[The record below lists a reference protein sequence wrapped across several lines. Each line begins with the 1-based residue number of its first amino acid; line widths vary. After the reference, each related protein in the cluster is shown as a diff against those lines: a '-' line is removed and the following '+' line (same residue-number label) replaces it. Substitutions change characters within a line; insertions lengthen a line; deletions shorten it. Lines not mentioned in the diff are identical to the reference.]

1 MSSSLVNSSVLGLY
15 FYDVIRLAITLVI
28 LCYVIPTW
36 GQRKDSTQNNGLVN
50 RLKETEVTEKAINS
64 ILRKPEADSV
74 FNFKSEDAFMP
85 YAGKIIRHIN
95 IRPLHFNKIIQDTT
109 KVFRNKLIRI
119 GEGLHSD
126 TRERYIEHNLFIKE
140 GQPLNPYRLADNE
153 RFLRDLNFIKD
164 SRIFVV
170 PYDED
175 ADSVDLLVMTRDVFS
190 LGASLDP
197 NSTTSANWLFEEA
210 NFLGTGL
217 RFAYTGLYDS
227 DRRPQFG
234 SAYSIRQ
241 NSMLGTFVNGT
252 IGYSTIDN
260 ARSLGN
266 ENESAAYLRLD
277 RPLFMPYTR
286 WAGGVEL
293 SRNWSS
299 NVFQKADSVFA
310 DYTYRIQDYWAG
322 ISFGEE
328 RATRLGRENRH
339 RRFLSARVLDQH
351 FTQSPSIELSATDQL
366 LYSNRLLAL
375 AQLTLFKQDFYK
387 TKYIYGFGRTED
399 VPYGYSMS
407 FTAGWERQF
416 GLDRPYVGMEV
427 QKSFTNN
434 GNIITLDGQLGGY
447 KRSNKAE
454 DTNLKLTATYFTKL
468 YEYKKLKIRHFME
481 IGFNQIYQRN
491 IKAPLN
497 ISHENGIQGFRTDS
511 LFGDLR
517 IRTRILAIVFT
528 DWKLLG
534 FNFAVV
540 PQFDFA
546 YLGKQEATP
555 INSNFFQG
563 YSLGLRTR
571 NENLIFNTLE
581 LRGFFFPNTVES
593 INQFRV
599 NITANIRIKYPTTL
613 VRAPETIFN

>member
-1 MSSSLVNSSVLGLY
+1 MLTFS
-15 FYDVIRLAITLVI
+15 I
-28 LCYVIPTW
+28 LFHVIPLL
-36 GQRKDSTQNNGLVN
+36 GQRKDSTQNNGLIN
-50 RLKETEVTEKAINS
+50 RLKETEVTEKAIKS
-64 ILRKPEADSV
+64 IIRKPEADTV

-95 IRPLHFNKIIQDTT
+95 IQPIHFNKIIQDTT
-109 KVFRNKLIRI
+109 KVIRNKLIRV
-119 GEGLHSD
+119 GEALHSD

-153 RFLRDLNFIKD
+153 RYLRDLNFIKD

-175 ADSVDLLVMTRDVFS
+175 ADSVDLLIMTRDVFS

-197 NSTTSANWLFEEA
+197 NSTNPANWLLEEA
-210 NFLGTGL
+210 NWLGTGL

-227 DRRPQFG
+227 DRRPEFG
-234 SAYSIRQ
+234 SAYSVRQ

-252 IGYSTIDN
+252 IGYTTINN

-266 ENESAAYLRLD
+266 ENESAAFLRLD
-277 RPLFMPYTR
+277 RPLFMPYAR

-299 NVFQKADSVFA
+299 NVFRKADSLFA

-339 RRFLSARVLDQH
+339 RRFIAARVLDQH
-351 FTQSPSIELSATDQL
+351 FSQTPNIELGTTDQL

-375 AQLTLFKQDFYK
+375 AQITLFKQDFYK
-387 TKYIYGFGRTED
+387 TKYIFGFGRTED
-399 VPYGYSMS
+399 VPYGYSIS

-416 GLDRPYVGMEV
+416 GLERPYVGTEV

-447 KRSNKAE
+447 VRNNQAE
-454 DTNLKLTATYFTKL
+454 DTNIKLTATYFTKL
-468 YEYKKLKIRHFME
+468 YEYKKLKIRHSME
-481 IGFNQIYQRN
+481 IGFNQIFQRN

-497 ISHENGIQGFRTDS
+497 INDENGIQGFRTDS

-517 IRTRILAIVFT
+517 IRARILAIVFT
-528 DWKLLG
+528 EWKLLG

-546 YLGKQEATP
+546 FLGSQVGAP
-555 INSNFFQG
+555 ISNNFFQG

-571 NENLIFNTLE
+571 NENLIFNTVE
-581 LRGFFFPNTVES
+581 LRGFLYPNTVED
-593 INQFRV
+593 INHYRV
-599 NITANIRIKYPTTL
+599 RITANIRIKYPTAL
-613 VRAPETIFN
+613 VRAPDTIFN

>member
-1 MSSSLVNSSVLGLY
+1 
-15 FYDVIRLAITLVI
+15 
-28 LCYVIPTW
+28 
-36 GQRKDSTQNNGLVN
+36 
-50 RLKETEVTEKAINS
+50 
-64 ILRKPEADSV
+64 
-74 FNFKSEDAFMP
+74 MP

-95 IRPLHFNKIIQDTT
+95 IRPLHFNKTILDTT
-109 KVFRNKLIRI
+109 KVLRNKLIRI
-119 GEGLHSD
+119 GEALHSD
-126 TRERYIEHNLFIKE
+126 TRKRYIENNLFIKE

-170 PYDED
+170 PYEED
-175 ADSVDLLVMTRDVFS
+175 GDSVDLLIMTRDVFS

-197 NSTTSANWLFEEA
+197 NSTTSANWLLEEA

-217 RFAYTGLYDS
+217 RFAYTGLYDP

-234 SAYSIRQ
+234 SAYSVRQ

-252 IGYSTIDN
+252 IGYTTIDN
-260 ARSLGN
+260 ARSLGS

-277 RPLFMPYTR
+277 RPLFMPYAR
-286 WAGGVEL
+286 WAGGIEL

-299 NVFQKADSVFA
+299 NVFRKADSIFA
-310 DYTYRIQDYWAG
+310 DYTYRIQDYWTG

-328 RATRLGRENRH
+328 RASRLGRENRH
-339 RRFLSARVLDQH
+339 RRFISARVLDQH
-351 FTQSPSIELSATDQL
+351 FTQTPNIELSVADRL

-375 AQLTLFKQDFYK
+375 AQFTLFKQDFYK

-399 VPYGYSMS
+399 VPYGYSIS

-416 GLDRPYVGMEV
+416 GLERPYVATEV
-427 QKSFTNN
+427 QKSFTSN

-447 KRSNKAE
+447 VRNSNTE
-454 DTNLKLTATYFTKL
+454 DTNLKLTATYFTRL
-468 YEYKKLKIRHFME
+468 YEYNKHKVRHSIE

-497 ISHENGIQGFRTDS
+497 ISNENGIQGFRTDS

-517 IRTRILAIVFT
+517 IRTRIQTILFT
-528 DWKLLG
+528 NWKLLG
-534 FNFAVV
+534 FNFAMV

-546 YLGKQEATP
+546 FLGQQSDTP
-555 INSNFFQG
+555 INGHFFQG

-571 NENLIFNTLE
+571 NENLIFNTVE
-581 LRGFFFPNTVES
+581 VRGYLYPNTVEN
-593 INQFRV
+593 IDHFRV

-613 VRAPETIFN
+613 VRAPDTIFN